1 MAEVLRPLAWSDH
14 SATRPSVW
22 SLLFQIERWR
32 WRVSIA
38 SFICISS
45 LFFFSPIKSTC
56 QFYAKLGN
64 FQSATA
70 QQELWS
76 QEAVSSNHGTIFG
89 LHKKHGFI
97 SLVEENCDWKC
108 KMSDVHRQCCS
119 SAARVDFANT
129 AHTRWITT
137 CNTGLHHTPKT
148 TSYTL
153 IRLHTVPLNLW
164 LHCT

>member
-1 MAEVLRPLAWSDH
+1 MFLWTWIVYVMTEKDLEDIFWGDKETISFVSSTPPPADCMAEVLRPSAWSDH

-38 SFICISS
+38 SFITISS
-45 LFFFSPIKSTC
+45 LFLYSPIKRTR
-56 QFYAKLGN
+56 QLYAKLGN

-76 QEAVSSNHGTIFG
+76 QEAVSSNHGAIFG

-108 KMSDVHRQCCS
+108 KMSDVHR
-119 SAARVDFANT
+119 
-129 AHTRWITT
+129 
-137 CNTGLHHTPKT
+137 
-148 TSYTL
+148 
-153 IRLHTVPLNLW
+153 
-164 LHCT
+164 

>member
-1 MAEVLRPLAWSDH
+1 MSFPLLCFV
-14 SATRPSVW
+14 R

-38 SFICISS
+38 LFICISS
-45 LFFFSPIKSTC
+45 LFLYSPIKRTR
-56 QFYAKLGN
+56 QLYAKLGN

-97 SLVEENCDWKC
+97 SLVEESFDWNGRNVSC
-108 KMSDVHRQCCS
+108 QTCTD
-119 SAARVDFANT
+119 SAVQVQPGLT
-129 AHTRWITT
+129 LQTLHTRLITT
-137 CNTGLHHTPKT
+137 CNTGLYTHKPNTA
-148 TSYTL
+148 SYTL
-153 IRLHTVPLNLW
+153 IRLNTVPLNLW
-164 LHCT
+164 LRCT